1 MIILEWET
9 EHSPFGKD
17 KDSITS
23 LHATVLMETSIT
35 FKITTTLK
43 ILKVFG
49 HMFTIHTVMTR
60 TKQLVLLSME
70 IKISNQ
76 SNMIQLMPPP
86 NSLDS
91 FWEVM
96 MPADILDSMVFSQQ

>member
-1 MIILEWET
+1 
-9 EHSPFGKD
+9 
-17 KDSITS
+17 
-23 LHATVLMETSIT
+23 
-35 FKITTTLK
+35 
-43 ILKVFG
+43 
-49 HMFTIHTVMTR
+49 VMTR
-60 TKQLVLLSME
+60 TKQLVSLNME

-76 SNMIQLMPPP
+76 SNMIQLMPLP